1 MKPGRTAFWLAAAT
15 ATAAAAAF
23 IAGIW
28 TQDSRWAA
36 TGAVLAG
43 TALILVITGS
53 ARAAAA
59 EKETGHRKI
68 TARPMT
74 NIPTPPIR
82 PTTERPRPPRRPRG
96 SE

>member
-23 IAGIW
+23 ITGIW
-28 TQDSRWAA
+28 TQDSRWAG

-59 EKETGHRKI
+59 AEKETGHRKI

-74 NIPTPPIR
+74 SIPKPP
-82 PTTERPRPPRRPRG
+82 PPPRGRK
-96 SE
+96 

>member
-1 MKPGRTAFWLAAAT
+1 MKPGRTAFWLAATT

-23 IAGIW
+23 ITGIW

-59 EKETGHRKI
+59 EEDTGHKHI

-74 NIPTPPIR
+74 SIPKPP
-82 PTTERPRPPRRPRG
+82 PPPRGRK
-96 SE
+96 

>member
-1 MKPGRTAFWLAAAT
+1 MKPGRAAFWLAAAT

-28 TQDSRWAA
+28 TQDSRWAG

-59 EKETGHRKI
+59 AEKETGHRKI
-68 TARPMT
+68 TV
-74 NIPTPPIR
+74 R
-82 PTTERPRPPRRPRG
+82 PTTSIPEPPTRG
-96 SE
+96 RK